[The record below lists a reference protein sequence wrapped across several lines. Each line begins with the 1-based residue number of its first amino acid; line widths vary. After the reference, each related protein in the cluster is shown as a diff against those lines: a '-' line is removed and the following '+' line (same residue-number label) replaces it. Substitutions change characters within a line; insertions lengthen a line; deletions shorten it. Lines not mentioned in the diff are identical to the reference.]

1 MGPRSR
7 KNEESAADAM
17 SKRAARHRRTRRA
30 ASRARKGS
38 RTRSQW
44 NGAVRKSGRTRRRY
58 TSGRARVVAGG
69 GAQLAPLP
77 VAPPPPELEG
87 MPGVQIVGFSRS
99 DSGLGEACRL
109 QAASLLSAGVP
120 ASIISCDSLSM
131 GNASDLSWAHLEIGA
146 PVHKCTIM
154 QFNPDYMLHVL
165 GRLGHQLVDR
175 KHTIGY
181 WHWEMTDIPDS
192 WSDSWPYVREIWT
205 PSRFVRDV
213 VAMKSPVPVLTMP
226 YGIAVPAARGVQ
238 QSSRAAYGLPDD
250 SFLFLTMFDT
260 HSFVERKNPIG
271 ALDAF
276 LHAFGAINPAVGL
289 VVKANHANAGGAA
302 LELLKQRIAGCRNV
316 YWIEAPMTRQQTA
329 GLLACCDAYVS
340 LHRAEGFGLAIA
352 EAMAM
357 SKPVIATDW
366 SGNTDFLQLGNGCP
380 VRYTLVP
387 NPVTVGPYQAGG
399 WWADPDLRHA
409 ASYMEQLVSNRGIGY
424 RLGAAASH
432 TIASLYNPAV
442 LGAAMRSRLT
452 EIGVL

>member
-1 MGPRSR
+1 
-7 KNEESAADAM
+7 M
-17 SKRAARHRRTRRA
+17 SKRAARHGRTRRA

-38 RTRSQW
+38 RTRSRR
-44 NGAVRKSGRTRRRY
+44 GAAVRKGRHARRRY
-58 TSGRARVVAGG
+58 TGGRARVIAGG
-69 GAQLAPLP
+69 GAQAAQPALQPAAPSQ
-77 VAPPPPELEG
+77 PEPEG

-109 QAASLLSAGVP
+109 QVASLLSAGVP
-120 ASIISCDSLSM
+120 TSIISSDSLSM
-131 GNASDLSWAHLEIGA
+131 GNASDLTWAHLEIGA
-146 PVHKCTIM
+146 PDHKCTIM
-154 QFNPDYMLHVL
+154 QFNPDYLPHVL
-165 GRLGHQLVDR
+165 GRLGHQLIDR
-175 KHTIGY
+175 KYTIGY
-181 WHWEMTDIPDS
+181 WHWEMTDIPDN
-192 WSDSWPYVREIWT
+192 WADSWPYVREIWT

-226 YGIAVPAARGVQ
+226 YGINIPAAQGLRQ
-238 QSSRAAYGLPDD
+238 NSRAAYGLPNN

-260 HSFVERKNPIG
+260 HSFVERKNPLG
-271 ALDAF
+271 ALNAF

-302 LELLKQRIAGCRNV
+302 LEFLKQRIADCRNV

-329 GLLACCDAYVS
+329 GLIECCDAYVS
-340 LHRAEGFGLAIA
+340 LHRAEGFGLVIA

-366 SGNTDFLQLGNGCP
+366 SGNTDFLQPSNGCP

-399 WWADPDLRHA
+399 WWAEPDLSHA
-409 ASYMEQLVSNRGIGY
+409 ATYMQQLVFDQGTGY
-424 RLGAAASH
+424 RLGAAAAH
-432 TIASLYNPAV
+432 TIASRYNPAA